1 VQACQDARRAY
12 RNWFGSVAGKRKGR
26 KAGRPRFRRKHG
38 RQSVRLTRNG
48 FALHGHRLYV
58 AKVGD
63 VTVKA
68 LPFRFAAQAAPE
80 NADQWLTLARRA
92 EALGYSSLLMPD
104 GMQLPSPLPALA
116 VAAGATTT
124 LRVGTWVLASPLR
137 PARLAAWDA
146 HTLSQLTGGRFE
158 LGIGTGRPEAA
169 TDAVRLLGQPEMTMP
184 QRLARVEQTIDAL
197 RELDGEQRTPVL
209 MAAAGPK
216 SRALAAAKADII
228 TLATGPFAGRE
239 EVAGLVAEVR
249 AAAGERGDD
258 LEFATP
264 IFVVG
269 DEAPPWLLRFLGTDM
284 ATLIARDSLTI
295 LRGTPAQM
303 ADELRRRRDVLG
315 ISYYSVNGAFV
326 EQFAPVAEALAGR

>member
-1 VQACQDARRAY
+1 M
-12 RNWFGSVAGKRKGR
+12 
-26 KAGRPRFRRKHG
+26 
-38 RQSVRLTRNG
+38 T
-48 FALHGHRLYV
+48 
-58 AKVGD
+58 
-63 VTVKA
+63 A

-116 VAAGATTT
+116 VAAGATTR

-146 HTLSQLTGGRFE
+146 HTLSLLTGGRFE

-169 TDAVRLLGQPEMTMP
+169 ADAVRLLGQPEMSVP

-197 RELDGEQRTPVL
+197 RELDGNHHTPVL

-216 SRALAAAKADII
+216 SRALAAAKADIV
-228 TLATGPFAGRE
+228 TLAIGPFADRE

-249 AAAGERGDD
+249 VAAGDRGAG
-258 LEFATP
+258 LEFAAP

-284 ATLIARDSLTI
+284 ATLIARDSLVI
-295 LRGTPAQM
+295 LRGSPAQM

-315 ISYYSVNGAFV
+315 ISYFSVNGTFI

>member
-1 VQACQDARRAY
+1 M
-12 RNWFGSVAGKRKGR
+12 
-26 KAGRPRFRRKHG
+26 
-38 RQSVRLTRNG
+38 T
-48 FALHGHRLYV
+48 
-58 AKVGD
+58 
-63 VTVKA
+63 A

-146 HTLSQLTGGRFE
+146 HTLSLLTGGRFE

-169 TDAVRLLGQPEMTMP
+169 VDAVGLLGQPEMTLP

-197 RELDGEQRTPVL
+197 RELDAEHRTPVL
-209 MAAAGPK
+209 VAAAGPK
-216 SRALAAAKADII
+216 SRALAAAKADIV

-239 EVAGLVAEVR
+239 EVATLVAEVR
-249 AAAGERGDD
+249 GAAGDRGAG
-258 LEFATP
+258 LEFAAP

-284 ATLIARDSLTI
+284 ATLIARDSLMI

-303 ADELRRRRDVLG
+303 ADELRRRRDTLG
-315 ISYYSVNGAFV
+315 ISYFSVNGAFI
-326 EQFAPVAEALAGR
+326 EQFAPVAEKLADR